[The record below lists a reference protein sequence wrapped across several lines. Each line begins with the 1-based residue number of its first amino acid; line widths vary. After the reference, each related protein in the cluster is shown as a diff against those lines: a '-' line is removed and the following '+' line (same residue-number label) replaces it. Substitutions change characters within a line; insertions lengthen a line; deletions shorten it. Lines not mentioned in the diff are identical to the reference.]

1 MTTSRSDTILF
12 VAPNSYVLRNWV
24 ASGLADRCVDELGL
38 EPVFLSHFDD
48 AGFDSPGGRSYA
60 NHSVPLEAV
69 RGNELPAGYPTWL
82 YAQYYLRLR
91 IAAQELP
98 YGGGQLLAFAR
109 KRDWLQRVLP
119 ALRTAAPRGSRR
131 RSAVRAAFDRL
142 APRLPAYR
150 AKLRELRPQCVVV
163 GTPGILFLDQ
173 LLTIAA
179 RHEHIPVQCVVNSWD
194 NLVSRGPMVRWPDR
208 LMVWNGFM
216 RRHAI
221 DVHGYPADRIDVVGS
236 LQFSQYATPVTDEER
251 RLTRRRAGLEEDEP
265 YFLFL
270 GTAECARYEEEDV
283 TTLLRVLDDSEF
295 AGTPL
300 VVRLHPQAD
309 QRAFAGIRHPA
320 LRFDRPPRFAGKGGD
335 GLSFGHSE
343 IRAMAALLTDAE
355 VVFAS
360 AGTTALL
367 EAAIFERPTI
377 QFRWMDHGTRA
388 DERETARIRDY
399 QRYIHIQDFDRTGA
413 RLFSDDPAT
422 LLRDLRSML
431 GRAEEWA
438 LRRRRAV
445 EALVR
450 TPIGDAPDRVID
462 VLRRE
467 LPGAAR
473 PAART
478 PLQLDGQLH
487 RLNRAHAR

>member
-1 MTTSRSDTILF
+1 MRGPATESILF

-38 EPVFLSHFDD
+38 EPVFLTHFDD
-48 AGFDSPGGRSYA
+48 PGFSSPAGRFFA
-60 NHSVPLEAV
+60 NRPVPLQAV
-69 RGNELPAGYPTWL
+69 RGNELPAGYPAWL

-98 YGGGQLLAFAR
+98 YGGGQLLALAR
-109 KRDWLQRVLP
+109 KRDWLARVLP

-131 RSAVRAAFDRL
+131 RSCVRAAFDRL
-142 APRLPAYR
+142 APRVPAYR
-150 AKLRELRPQCVVV
+150 ATLRALNPRCVVV

-179 RHEHIPVQCVVNSWD
+179 RHERIPVQCVVNSWD
-194 NLVSRGPMVRWPDR
+194 NLVSRGPMARWPDR

-216 RRHAI
+216 RRHAV
-221 DVHGYPADRIDVVGS
+221 DVHGFPEDRIDVVGS
-236 LQFSQYATPVTDEER
+236 LQFSQYATPVTADER
-251 RLTRRRAGLEEDEP
+251 HTTRRRAGLADDEP

-283 TTLLRVLDDSEF
+283 RTLLGILDDSEF
-295 AGTPL
+295 AGTSL

-309 QRAFAGIRHPA
+309 AHAFSGIRHPA
-320 LRFDRPPRFAGKGGD
+320 LRLDKPPRFAGKGGD
-335 GLSFGHSE
+335 GLSFGQSE

-377 QFRWMDHGTRA
+377 QFRWMDHGARA

-422 LLRDLRSML
+422 LLRDLRTML
-431 GRAEEWA
+431 ANVEEWA
-438 LRRRRAV
+438 ARRRRAV

-450 TPIGDAPDRVID
+450 TPIGDAPDRVIE

-467 LPGAAR
+467 LPGT
-473 PAART
+473 ART
-478 PLQLDGQLH
+478 PKRRRHHAGGKPL
-487 RLNRAHAR
+487 RLNKVEAR